1 MNNLGLTSIV
11 LAMNLSEWAIV
22 FMQFNISSLQLYST
36 AFFEKAFAF
45 VWALHDFQDTNLI
58 YMLNHFPSLN
68 TLPAIIFTLD
78 FKVQTE
84 ILNMVI
90 YLIQWHL
97 FSTIENAFY
106 NSVWTFIFWVLIHIF
121 PSNFS
126 AIWADWTF
134 N

>member
-22 FMQFNISSLQLYST
+22 FMQFNISSLQFYSA

-45 VWALHDFQDTNLI
+45 VWALHD
-58 YMLNHFPSLN
+58 LN

-90 YLIQWHL
+90 NLIQWHL

-106 NSVWTFIFWVLIHIF
+106 NSVWTFIFLVLIHIF

-126 AIWADWTF
+126 AI
-134 N
+134 